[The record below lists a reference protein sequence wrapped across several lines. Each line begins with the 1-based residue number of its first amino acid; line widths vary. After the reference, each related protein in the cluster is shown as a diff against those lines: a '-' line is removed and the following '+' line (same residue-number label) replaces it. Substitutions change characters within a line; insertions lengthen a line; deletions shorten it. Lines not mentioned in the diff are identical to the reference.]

1 VDQPGRS
8 ASLAQWLAWLET
20 LHPKKIDLSLNRIRT
35 ILEVL
40 GLDVPP
46 FRVIT
51 VGGTN
56 GKGSC
61 VAFLSEIYARAGY
74 RTGAFTSP
82 HLIDFNERI
91 AVNGRYASD
100 QALVEAFAAMDEAR
114 DTITLSYFE
123 ASAVAALIHFA
134 AEQVDLAI
142 LEVGMGGRL
151 DAVNAVDADAA
162 MIVSVGL
169 DHEEWLGSD
178 RESIGFE
185 KAGIMR
191 RYRPVVIADRE
202 PPRSLEAFATEV
214 GADALFIGR
223 DYDVASVAD
232 GLRVNCRGN
241 VVRQVPRPRF
251 GGEEQWLNAAACVQ
265 VVECLRDVLP
275 VSDEALQNGIA
286 ATAPAGRSERRLI
299 DGVEWIFDVA
309 HNPAAA
315 ERLAAT
321 LAAQP
326 IEGRTWAV
334 FGALRDKDVGG
345 VLSALA
351 PSIDCWQVVTLD
363 AERGADAAEIEAVAR
378 RSEGLQTVTAFPD
391 VPAACAATRTQAAAG
406 DRVVVFGSF
415 YVVGPALAALEL
427 YSALPG
433 SAP

>member
-1 VDQPGRS
+1 VHKPGRS
-8 ASLAQWLAWLET
+8 SSLAQWLAWLET
-20 LHPKKIDLSLNRIRT
+20 LHPKKIDLSLNRIRA

-40 GLDVPP
+40 ELEEPP

-61 VAFLSEIYARAGY
+61 VAFLSEIYTRAGY

-91 AVNGRYASD
+91 AVDGRHASD
-100 QALVEAFAAMDEAR
+100 AALVAAFAAMDEAR
-114 DTITLSYFE
+114 DSITLSYFE

-134 AEQVDLAI
+134 TEQVDLAI

-151 DAVNAVDADAA
+151 DAVNAVDADVS

-169 DHEEWLGSD
+169 DHEEWLGND
-178 RESIGFE
+178 RETIGFE

-191 RYRPVVIADRE
+191 RGRPVVIADPE
-202 PPRSLEAFATEV
+202 PPESLATFATDI

-223 DYDVASVAD
+223 DFAVAEIPEGLSV
-232 GLRVNCRGN
+232 RCRGDLLIEI
-241 VVRQVPRPRF
+241 PAPRF
-251 GGEEQWLNAAACVQ
+251 GGEEQRLNVAACVQ
-265 VVECLRDVLP
+265 AVECLQAVLP
-275 VSDEALQNGIA
+275 VPLPALRDGIA
-286 ATAPAGRSERRLI
+286 ATAPAGRSERREI
-299 DGVEWIFDVA
+299 DAVEWLFDVA

-315 ERLAAT
+315 ERLAAM
-321 LAAQP
+321 LAQQP
-326 IEGRTWAV
+326 VGGRTWAI

-345 VLSALA
+345 VLNALG
-351 PSIDCWQVVTLD
+351 PLIDRWQVVTLD
-363 AERGADAAEIEAVAR
+363 AERGASAKEIEAVAKR
-378 RSEGLQTVTAFPD
+378 YGDFSAVATFDD
-391 VPAACAATRTQAAAG
+391 VAAACNATRQHAAPG